1 VNNLQ
6 CTRWYRMQQRG
17 KELSG
22 VSGGSSRSGAGP
34 RGFAPGVWGGLKIG
48 SGVLP
53 TVGFLAVCSSLVISG
68 DLLRVVPCLHPY
80 WEERKG
86 KPDLSPVAWVARS
99 FFYDTCPKILHCGSV
114 DGRWRG
120 ARGRAMR
127 SRAAVG
133 FAALATALF
142 LPGTAAPRLP
152 ASAAAAGAF
161 RCPKLRR

>member
-1 VNNLQ
+1 
-6 CTRWYRMQQRG
+6 MQQRG

-114 DGRWRG
+114 DGRRRG
-120 ARGRAMR
+120 ARGAGQGDAVPR
-127 SRAAVG
+127 SRGLRRAGDCVIPPRHRCSPSAG
-133 FAALATALF
+133 FSGSL
-142 LPGTAAPRLP
+142 
-152 ASAAAAGAF
+152 AAAGAF